1 MNSMVFDRTLYDVNM
16 ALNIRDTKV
25 KNFLPLTDE
34 DVGYLEKGSITI
46 NTLNRIEQ
54 KQEELRG
61 IFNAMGYWNT
71 QIVNKTWNYTD
82 IFNETEFQ
90 RIVDNDRIL
99 RTAFFVY
106 TETPETPEAKYHYE
120 NINALENILFD
131 LDTMINDVKSRYRQ
145 CGTFEC
151 GEDSND

>member
-1 MNSMVFDRTLYDVNM
+1 MSNMVFDRTLDDVNK
-16 ALNIRDTKV
+16 AENIRETKV
-25 KNFLPLTDE
+25 KKFLPLSDE

-61 IFNAMGYWNT
+61 LFNAMGYWNT
-71 QIVNKTWNYTD
+71 PIINKIWSYTD
-82 IFNETEFQ
+82 IFDETEFQ

-99 RTAFFVY
+99 RAAFFVY
-106 TETPETPEAKYHYE
+106 TGTPETPAASYYYE
-120 NINALENILFD
+120 NINALEKILFD
-131 LDTMINDVKSRYRQ
+131 LDAMINDVKSRYRQ

-151 GEDSND
+151 GED